1 MTVKELK
8 TKLIPFI
15 NIPSDFIILNR
26 CKSDTEL
33 EELALPSSSL
43 EDLAYSDTIK
53 ITMGQ
58 ALRDGEYR
66 GIIYWIEPQEQTTKV
81 NSRIITQLV
90 K

>member
-8 TKLIPFI
+8 TQLVPYIH
-15 NIPSDFIILNR
+15 IPSDFIILNR

-43 EDLAYSDTIK
+43 EDLTYLDTIK

-58 ALRDGEYR
+58 SLRDGEYR
-66 GIIYWIEPQEQTTKV
+66 GTIYWIEPQDQTKV
-81 NSRIITQLV
+81 YNYS
-90 K
+90 